1 MIQIRIVTNTW
12 RKTIA
17 TDENNTIRD
26 VLEANEVNYEIAPV
40 YIDGAPFTRKMIPC
54 GGLEEVDEI
63 MEAVG
68 DNREKD
74 FFAINLIGHG
84 CIVMANNVNQLREI
98 QYVSREMPEVLL

>member
-40 YIDGAPFTRKMIPC
+40 YIDGAPLEIGEHDKTFAELGITEKCMLTAVRK
-54 GGLEEVDEI
+54 LEN
-63 MEAVG
+63 A
-68 DNREKD
+68 
-74 FFAINLIGHG
+74 
-84 CIVMANNVNQLREI
+84 
-98 QYVSREMPEVLL
+98 